1 MRSAAQTNRSRTEG
15 RDGRAGRDAENRPSH
30 SPSDELPDVMTVP
43 ELAALLRISEK
54 TVYALISGK
63 RITHIRV
70 LRCVRFLKTDVLRYV
85 QENRVSASEE

>member
-1 MRSAAQTNRSRTEG
+1 MI
-15 RDGRAGRDAENRPSH
+15 
-30 SPSDELPDVMTVP
+30 TVP

-70 LRCVRFLKTDVLRYV
+70 LRCVRFLRSDVLRYM

>member
-1 MRSAAQTNRSRTEG
+1 MPSARGSFFLGEHVVTQIDVERARSSG
-15 RDGRAGRDAENRPSH
+15 R
-30 SPSDELPDVMTVP
+30 PSDELPDVFTVL
-43 ELAALLRISEK
+43 ELAEFLRISPK